1 MKSGGVGGVVER
13 LLLLLGQA
21 GGGLGEGIDGEV
33 TELGRQWMIRKLSDN
48 QEVNCPTRQAKQL
61 EKEVHGSLL
70 SILWVPLPPSEDFF
84 TNFNWHNF
92 EHPVLELSVPN
103 IRPGD

>member
-1 MKSGGVGGVVER
+1 MKSGSDGGVVER

-48 QEVNCPTRQAKQL
+48 QVLNCPPRQPKQP
-61 EKEVHGSLL
+61 VNR
-70 SILWVPLPPSEDFF
+70 F
-84 TNFNWHNF
+84 TVVYYEYDGF
-92 EHPVLELSVPN
+92 L
-103 IRPGD
+103 